1 MAAEKP
7 YRNLMEDFVEQA
19 IDECFEKEPNV
30 CTCDRCRNNIAALA
44 LNQLKPVYVSTD
56 KGEVYSR
63 ISEELDSQLKA
74 DLALAVYTAIQKVA
88 KNPRH

>member
-1 MAAEKP
+1 MAAERP

-44 LNQLKPVYVSTD
+44 LKQLKPVSCVF
-56 KGEVYSR
+56 G
-63 ISEELDSQLKA
+63 
-74 DLALAVYTAIQKVA
+74 
-88 KNPRH
+88 